1 MRFDAGVQHIVPVLA
16 PGVACYTTAI
26 RQRPPSSDQPSQRE
40 DDMAGKKVLILS
52 PLPEDAAKML
62 IAAKVSTS
70 ELEGVSIVTYKG
82 TQKSDLI
89 HAVADADVI
98 IGDYTNNVAMD
109 ADVMRAAKRCILI
122 QQPSTGYQHIDAD
135 AAAKEGIPVAN
146 AGSSN
151 TFAVAEHTLMLILAC
166 LKKLMLANEKTK
178 QAQWAQDEMPLY
190 GVFELWGKT
199 LGIIGMGRIGKEVAR
214 RAKPFG
220 PRLIYSDVNR
230 LTPELERSLDL
241 TYRSLDKV
249 IAESDVITI
258 HTPLSP
264 QTESLINAERIAKM
278 KPSAIIINVSRGAI
292 VDEAAL
298 AKALKEKRIQ
308 GAGLDV
314 FAEEPINAKNP
325 LLDAPNVILTPHIA
339 GATNE
344 SRARIIDMTIDNVVS
359 MLRGQE
365 PTDIVNGVKPRFS
378 R

>member
-1 MRFDAGVQHIVPVLA
+1 
-16 PGVACYTTAI
+16 
-26 RQRPPSSDQPSQRE
+26 
-40 DDMAGKKVLILS
+40 MAKKKVLILS

-62 IAAKVSTS
+62 IAAKVSSS

-89 HAVADADVI
+89 QAVADADVI
-98 IGDYTNNVAMD
+98 IGDYANNVAMD
-109 ADVMRAAKRCILI
+109 ADVMRAAKRCVLI

-135 AAAKEGIPVAN
+135 AAAREGIPVAN
-146 AGSSN
+146 TAGAN
-151 TFAVAEHTLMLILAC
+151 TFAVAEHTIMLILAC
-166 LKKLMLANEKTK
+166 LKKLLLANEKTK
-178 QAQWAQDEMPLY
+178 RAEWAQDEMPLY

-199 LGIIGMGRIGKEVAR
+199 LGIIGMGRIGREVAR

-220 PRLIYSDVNR
+220 PRLIYCDVDR
-230 LTPELERSLDL
+230 QSPEIESSLDL
-241 TYRSLDKV
+241 TYRSLDEV
-249 IAESDVITI
+249 IAQSDVITI

-264 QTESLINAERIAKM
+264 QTENLINAERIAKM
-278 KPSAIIINVSRGAI
+278 KPNAIVINVSRGRI

-298 AKALKEKRIQ
+298 AKALKDKRIQ

-314 FAEEPINAKNP
+314 YAEEPISAKNP

-365 PTDIVNGVKPRFS
+365 PTNIVNGVKPRFS

>member
-1 MRFDAGVQHIVPVLA
+1 
-16 PGVACYTTAI
+16 
-26 RQRPPSSDQPSQRE
+26 
-40 DDMAGKKVLILS
+40 MAGKKVLILS

-82 TQKSDLI
+82 AQRSDLI

-241 TYRSLDKV
+241 TYRSLDEV

-344 SRARIIDMTIDNVVS
+344 SRARIIEMTIDNVVS
-359 MLRGQE
+359 VLRGQE
-365 PTDIVNGVKPRFS
+365 PINIVNGVKPRFS

>member
-1 MRFDAGVQHIVPVLA
+1 
-16 PGVACYTTAI
+16 
-26 RQRPPSSDQPSQRE
+26 
-40 DDMAGKKVLILS
+40 MAKKKVLILS

-62 IAAKVSTS
+62 IAAKVSSS

-89 HAVADADVI
+89 QAVADADVI
-98 IGDYTNNVAMD
+98 IGDYANNVAMD
-109 ADVMRAAKRCILI
+109 ADVMRAARRCVLI

-135 AAAKEGIPVAN
+135 AAAREGIPVAN
-146 AGSSN
+146 TAGAN
-151 TFAVAEHTLMLILAC
+151 TFAVAEHTIMLILAC
-166 LKKLMLANEKTK
+166 LKKVLLANEKTK
-178 QAQWAQDEMPLY
+178 RAEWAQDEMPLY

-199 LGIIGMGRIGKEVAR
+199 LGIIGMGRIGREVAR

-220 PRLIYSDVNR
+220 PRLIYCDVDR
-230 LTPELERSLDL
+230 QSPEIESSLDL
-241 TYRSLDKV
+241 TYRSLDEV
-249 IAESDVITI
+249 IAQSDVITI

-264 QTESLINAERIAKM
+264 QTENLISAERIAKM
-278 KPSAIIINVSRGAI
+278 KPNVIIINVSRGAV

-314 FAEEPINAKNP
+314 YAEEPISAKNP

-365 PTDIVNGVKPRFS
+365 PTNVVNGVKPRFS

>member
-1 MRFDAGVQHIVPVLA
+1 
-16 PGVACYTTAI
+16 
-26 RQRPPSSDQPSQRE
+26 
-40 DDMAGKKVLILS
+40 MAGKKVLILS

-82 TQKSDLI
+82 TQKSDLT

-109 ADVMRAAKRCILI
+109 ADVMQAAKRCVLI
-122 QQPSTGYQHIDAD
+122 QQPSTGYQHIDVD
-135 AAAKEGIPVAN
+135 AAAREGIPVAN
-146 AGSSN
+146 TAGTN
-151 TFAVAEHTLMLILAC
+151 TFAVAEHTIMLILAC
-166 LKKLMLANEKTK
+166 LKKLLLANEKTK
-178 QAQWAQDEMPLY
+178 RAEWAQDEMPLH

-214 RAKPFG
+214 RAKSFG
-220 PRLIYSDVNR
+220 PRLIYYDVDR
-230 LTPELERSLDL
+230 LSPEMERSLEL
-241 TYRSLDKV
+241 TYHALDEV
-249 IAESDVITI
+249 IRQSDVITL
-258 HTPLSP
+258 HTPLTP
-264 QTESLINAERIAKM
+264 QTQNLINAERIAKM
-278 KPSAIIINVSRGAI
+278 KPNVVIINVSRGAI

-298 AKALKEKRIQ
+298 AKALKDKRIQ

-314 FAEEPINAKNP
+314 FAEEPISPHNP
-325 LLDAPNVILTPHIA
+325 LLDAPNIILTPHIA

-365 PTDIVNGVKPRFS
+365 PINIVNGVKPRFS

>member
-1 MRFDAGVQHIVPVLA
+1 
-16 PGVACYTTAI
+16 
-26 RQRPPSSDQPSQRE
+26 
-40 DDMAGKKVLILS
+40 MAGKKVLILS

-82 TQKSDLI
+82 AQKSDLI
-89 HAVADADVI
+89 QAVADADVI
-98 IGDYTNNVAMD
+98 IGDYANNVAMD
-109 ADVMRAAKRCILI
+109 ADVMRAARRCVLI
-122 QQPSTGYQHIDAD
+122 QQPSTGYQHIDVD
-135 AAAKEGIPVAN
+135 AAAREGIPVAN
-146 AGSSN
+146 TAGAN
-151 TFAVAEHTLMLILAC
+151 TFAVAEHTIMLILAC
-166 LKKLMLANEKTK
+166 LKKLLLANEKTK
-178 QAQWAQDEMPLY
+178 RAEWAQDEMPLY

-214 RAKPFG
+214 RAQPFG
-220 PRLIYSDVNR
+220 PRLIYSDLDR
-230 LTPELERSLDL
+230 LSPELERSLEL
-241 TYRSLDKV
+241 TYLSLDEV
-249 IAESDVITI
+249 IAQSDVITI

-264 QTESLINAERIAKM
+264 QTENLINAERIAKM
-278 KPSAIIINVSRGAI
+278 KPNVIIINVSRGAV

-298 AKALKEKRIQ
+298 AKALNEKRIQ

-325 LLDAPNVILTPHIA
+325 LLDAPNIILTPHIA

-365 PTDIVNGVKPRFS
+365 PINIVNGVKPRFS